1 MSTVFELN
9 LDNSI
14 INPIY
19 IAPNLPE
26 CRICLENEG
35 ELINI
40 CGCSGTAEFVHKECI
55 ENWVNRFPKDHPNHY
70 KCQICNEK
78 YNLQLLDE
86 NQVNEI
92 TRSILYLLYFFFI
105 LCGFTIIILLIG
117 ML

>member
-35 ELINI
+35 ELIKQ
-40 CGCSGTAEFVHKECI
+40 GSKKWLKV
-55 ENWVNRFPKDHPNHY
+55 VV
-70 KCQICNEK
+70 QISK
-78 YNLQLLDE
+78 KRVRLVAQMFRIFGATD
-86 NQVNEI
+86 
-92 TRSILYLLYFFFI
+92 
-105 LCGFTIIILLIG
+105 G
-117 ML
+117 